1 MKKNTQ
7 YIIGGVAV
15 IGIIAYLYNQKKKS
29 DALKSTFEALPPDSA
44 VGNDL
49 IVPNFGDTTPVGVD
63 NLIINPDGSVVDASV
78 ISLMTSPSVS
88 NVTTSPSK
96 ETTSPTNTTTTS
108 TPSKVAIISAPARF
122 DGGFEYATGSN
133 CDPIL
138 GL

>member
-1 MKKNTQ
+1 MDKKTQ
-7 YIIGGVAV
+7 YIVGGVAV

-49 IVPNFGDTTPVGVD
+49 IVPNFGDITPVGME
-63 NLIINPDGSVVDASV
+63 NIIINPDGSVVDASV

-88 NVTTSPSK
+88 NVTSSPSK
-96 ETTSPTNTTTTS
+96 ETTSPTSTTS
-108 TPSKVAIISAPARF
+108 VSSSAPSRF